1 MQICFKYC
9 CCGFQ
14 IFLNLVIFQ
23 MSLLVYSLSFPLFV
37 PLILSDLILLTI
49 FIFVVIPRRLRT
61 PSWKLIESNFVYT
74 KPCFPLIIIKMRTW
88 LKYLTYTCMH
98 KSSLGYYNTPLQLA
112 CHYLF
117 ICAAFAVFVS
127 LAPYL
132 FSPPNFSHPL
142 PTCVQY

>member
-49 FIFVVIPRRLRT
+49 FIFDVIPCG
-61 PSWKLIESNFVYT
+61 IQ
-74 KPCFPLIIIKMRTW
+74 
-88 LKYLTYTCMH
+88 
-98 KSSLGYYNTPLQLA
+98 GD
-112 CHYLF
+112 
-117 ICAAFAVFVS
+117 
-127 LAPYL
+127 
-132 FSPPNFSHPL
+132 
-142 PTCVQY
+142 

>member
-1 MQICFKYC
+1 MLLWFSDIFKPC
-9 CCGFQ
+9 HFSDEFTG
-14 IFLNLVIFQ
+14 
-23 MSLLVYSLSFPLFV
+23 LLAQFSFVCSTDSVWSYIADNFYFCSYSMR
-37 PLILSDLILLTI
+37 D
-49 FIFVVIPRRLRT
+49 PRRLRT